1 MTLSKESIRMN
12 QCMFCEIIEKNAY
25 NIFYRDDFHVAIV
38 DMCPKNAGH
47 FLILPVKHDESIFA
61 LTDKEFLQFRNV
73 ANRILSDQFNK
84 TDFIARYEH
93 YIALAKEW
101 DTKVVKRCRL
111 AIDFLKRTST
121 ILPSGFSF
129 GFNEGSYSG
138 KKHEHVHMHVVPAYE
153 NSVNVHGF
161 RSLFFPN
168 ESEQLWRRAS

>member
-1 MTLSKESIRMN
+1 MN
-12 QCMFCEIIEKNAY
+12 HCTFCEIIEKNAY

-47 FLILPVKHDESIFA
+47 FLILPIKHDESIFA

-93 YIALAKEW
+93 YISLAKEW
-101 DTKVVKRCRL
+101 DMKVVKRCRL

-121 ILPSGFSF
+121 IIPSGFSF

-161 RSLFFPN
+161 RSLFFPD